1 MRAHDGEPR
10 SGDGRVVLAG
20 ARVVTPAGTLRS
32 GWVAVQGGVIAALG
46 QGLPAADGAPV
57 QDLSGAWLVPG
68 FVDMHVHGGGGA
80 WLASLDPEEVDQA
93 VRFHLGKGTTSMLAS
108 IATSPLGSMLRSAA
122 VVAGAA
128 AGPLAPA
135 LAGIHLEGPF
145 ISRERSGA
153 QDPDAIRDPDPA
165 VMGRL
170 LEACGGWARMVTI
183 APELPGGL
191 DLVRQIARSGAV
203 PAVGHTQAG
212 YEAATAAI
220 DAGVRVSTHLFNA
233 MPGRSRCPPPRG
245 RADPASPLRVGSR
258 RRGCAPEARRIAWAV
273 RRASAWQVT
282 IGLTPTAVGKA
293 LVSPTQTPGCRAAR
307 RRGRDVAVWQR
318 TGDLHED
325 HGRAPASPTRRTWVA
340 TRSVLTISACTSTP
354 FVWWSDAVVD
364 ERRHRVE
371 HLRRRVALLPQ
382 HPAHA
387 EEVADAHQA
396 VRERLRVEPR
406 HLAGAHGRLQAA
418 RVAGRQAAVV
428 AAVQPLVHELRLP
441 DDAVEVAVGADGR
454 DRAR

>member
-128 AGPLAPA
+128 AGAPAPA

-233 MPGRSRCPPPRG
+233 MPGLHHRDLGTVGAALSRGEVICELVTDAIAAAGMADGDYDFG
-245 RADPASPLRVGSR
+245 RVPLRVRGGVARLVDGRTIAGSTLTMDAALR
-258 RRGCAPEARRIAWAV
+258 RAVQEVGIPMQDAVTAASSTPARAIGIGERGGSIEPGKAADLVVLDDDLEVTAVMAAGRWV
-273 RRASAWQVT
+273 RR
-282 IGLTPTAVGKA
+282 
-293 LVSPTQTPGCRAAR
+293 QTPPKPLPSAAR
-307 RRGRDVAVWQR
+307 
-318 TGDLHED
+318 
-325 HGRAPASPTRRTWVA
+325 TR
-340 TRSVLTISACTSTP
+340 
-354 FVWWSDAVVD
+354 
-364 ERRHRVE
+364 
-371 HLRRRVALLPQ
+371 
-382 HPAHA
+382 
-387 EEVADAHQA
+387 
-396 VRERLRVEPR
+396 
-406 HLAGAHGRLQAA
+406 
-418 RVAGRQAAVV
+418 
-428 AAVQPLVHELRLP
+428 
-441 DDAVEVAVGADGR
+441 
-454 DRAR
+454 

>member
-128 AGPLAPA
+128 AGPPAPA

-233 MPGRSRCPPPRG
+233 MPGLHHRDLGTVGAALSRGEVICELVNDGVHLRPEVVRLVTDAIAAAGMADGDYDFG
-245 RADPASPLRVGSR
+245 RVPLRVRGGVARLVDGRTIAGSTLTMD
-258 RRGCAPEARRIAWAV
+258 AAL
-273 RRASAWQVT
+273 RRAVQEVGIPMQDAVT
-282 IGLTPTAVGKA
+282 AASSTPARAIGIGERGGSIEPGKAADLVVLDDDLEVTAVIA
-293 LVSPTQTPGCRAAR
+293 
-307 RRGRDVAVWQR
+307 
-318 TGDLHED
+318 
-325 HGRAPASPTRRTWVA
+325 
-340 TRSVLTISACTSTP
+340 
-354 FVWWSDAVVD
+354 
-364 ERRHRVE
+364 
-371 HLRRRVALLPQ
+371 
-382 HPAHA
+382 
-387 EEVADAHQA
+387 
-396 VRERLRVEPR
+396 
-406 HLAGAHGRLQAA
+406 
-418 RVAGRQAAVV
+418 AGR
-428 AAVQPLVHELRLP
+428 
-441 DDAVEVAVGADGR
+441 
-454 DRAR
+454 

>member
-128 AGPLAPA
+128 AGAPAPA

-233 MPGRSRCPPPRG
+233 MPGLHHRDLGTVGAALSRGEVICELVNDGVHLRPEVVRLVSRRPAPSGSRWSPTPSPPLAWPTATTTSGGCRCGCAAASRGWWTGGPSPAPPSPWTRPCAAPSRRSASRCRTRSPPPHPRRPG
-245 RADPASPLRVGSR
+245 RSASGSGPARSSR
-258 RRGCAPEARRIAWAV
+258 ARR
-273 RRASAWQVT
+273 
-282 IGLTPTAVGKA
+282 PTWWCSTTTSR
-293 LVSPTQTPGCRAAR
+293 SPR
-307 RRGRDVAVWQR
+307 
-318 TGDLHED
+318 
-325 HGRAPASPTRRTWVA
+325 
-340 TRSVLTISACTSTP
+340 
-354 FVWWSDAVVD
+354 
-364 ERRHRVE
+364 
-371 HLRRRVALLPQ
+371 
-382 HPAHA
+382 
-387 EEVADAHQA
+387 
-396 VRERLRVEPR
+396 
-406 HLAGAHGRLQAA
+406 
-418 RVAGRQAAVV
+418 
-428 AAVQPLVHELRLP
+428 
-441 DDAVEVAVGADGR
+441 
-454 DRAR
+454 

>member
-93 VRFHLGKGTTSMLAS
+93 VRFHLGKGTTSLLA
-108 IATSPLGSMLRSAA
+108 SMLRSAA

-128 AGPLAPA
+128 AGPPAPA
-135 LAGIHLEGPF
+135 LAGIHLEDPF

-191 DLVRQIARSGAV
+191 DL
-203 PAVGHTQAG
+203 
-212 YEAATAAI
+212 
-220 DAGVRVSTHLFNA
+220 
-233 MPGRSRCPPPRG
+233 
-245 RADPASPLRVGSR
+245 
-258 RRGCAPEARRIAWAV
+258 
-273 RRASAWQVT
+273 
-282 IGLTPTAVGKA
+282 
-293 LVSPTQTPGCRAAR
+293 
-307 RRGRDVAVWQR
+307 
-318 TGDLHED
+318 
-325 HGRAPASPTRRTWVA
+325 
-340 TRSVLTISACTSTP
+340 
-354 FVWWSDAVVD
+354 
-364 ERRHRVE
+364 
-371 HLRRRVALLPQ
+371 
-382 HPAHA
+382 
-387 EEVADAHQA
+387 
-396 VRERLRVEPR
+396 
-406 HLAGAHGRLQAA
+406 
-418 RVAGRQAAVV
+418 
-428 AAVQPLVHELRLP
+428 
-441 DDAVEVAVGADGR
+441 
-454 DRAR
+454 

>member
-32 GWVAVQGGVIAALG
+32 GWVAVQSGVIAALG

-233 MPGRSRCPPPRG
+233 MPGLHHRDLGTVGAALSRGEVICELVNDGVHLRPEVVRLVFQAAGAERVALVTDAIAAAGMADGDYDFG
-245 RADPASPLRVGSR
+245 RVPLRVRGGVARLVDGRTIAGSTLTMDAALR
-258 RRGCAPEARRIAWAV
+258 RAVQEVGIPMQDAVTAASSTPARTIGIGERAGSIEPGKAADLVVLDDDLEVTAVMAAGRWV
-273 RRASAWQVT
+273 RR
-282 IGLTPTAVGKA
+282 
-293 LVSPTQTPGCRAAR
+293 QTPPKPLPSAAR
-307 RRGRDVAVWQR
+307 
-318 TGDLHED
+318 
-325 HGRAPASPTRRTWVA
+325 TR
-340 TRSVLTISACTSTP
+340 
-354 FVWWSDAVVD
+354 
-364 ERRHRVE
+364 
-371 HLRRRVALLPQ
+371 
-382 HPAHA
+382 
-387 EEVADAHQA
+387 
-396 VRERLRVEPR
+396 
-406 HLAGAHGRLQAA
+406 
-418 RVAGRQAAVV
+418 
-428 AAVQPLVHELRLP
+428 
-441 DDAVEVAVGADGR
+441 
-454 DRAR
+454 

>member
-233 MPGRSRCPPPRG
+233 MPGLHHRDLGTVGAALSRGEVICELVNDGVHLRPEVVALVTDAIAAAGMADGDYDFG
-245 RADPASPLRVGSR
+245 RVPLRV
-258 RRGCAPEARRIAWAV
+258 RGGVAR
-273 RRASAWQVT
+273 
-282 IGLTPTAVGKA
+282 
-293 LVSPTQTPGCRAAR
+293 LV
-307 RRGRDVAVWQR
+307 
-318 TGDLHED
+318 
-325 HGRAPASPTRRTWVA
+325 
-340 TRSVLTISACTSTP
+340 
-354 FVWWSDAVVD
+354 
-364 ERRHRVE
+364 
-371 HLRRRVALLPQ
+371 
-382 HPAHA
+382 
-387 EEVADAHQA
+387 
-396 VRERLRVEPR
+396 
-406 HLAGAHGRLQAA
+406 
-418 RVAGRQAAVV
+418 
-428 AAVQPLVHELRLP
+428 
-441 DDAVEVAVGADGR
+441 DGR
-454 DRAR
+454 TIAGSTLTMDAA